1 MNYVEDGIVNAYSTK
16 FPYRV
21 GTNISHIIFSWN
33 SKVSTKQIKYQIRAV
48 AETFDVLP
56 LIHLPLEGMIP
67 TKTETFAVEYRCA
80 GSRSGQF
87 FVTLFFNISWP
98 SESDPTLFTL
108 KQEKI
113 CASRDGRRIVEVRK
127 INDVFA

>member
-33 SKVSTKQIKYQIRAV
+33 SKDSEKPIKYQIRAV

-56 LIHLPLEGMIP
+56 LIHLPHEGTVP
-67 TKTETFAVEYRCA
+67 TKTESMLKFTKFWEQTF
-80 GSRSGQF
+80 
-87 FVTLFFNISWP
+87 N
-98 SESDPTLFTL
+98 
-108 KQEKI
+108 
-113 CASRDGRRIVEVRK
+113 
-127 INDVFA
+127 